1 MDASRNPS
9 SRLKTVNNTGAL
21 PKVSRYGKKT
31 GPQPISGILK
41 AVLRQCGLDERL
53 KERGPLDAWP
63 EVVGEEIAQHS
74 KAVDINEGVLT
85 LEADHGAWRQEL
97 TLLIPM
103 IINKFNA
110 LYGEG
115 TVTEI
120 QWRNRPGQSRKR
132 YSRK

>member
-1 MDASRNPS
+1 
-9 SRLKTVNNTGAL
+9 
-21 PKVSRYGKKT
+21 VSRHGNKT
-31 GPQPISGILK
+31 GPQPVSGILK
-41 AVLRQCGLDERL
+41 TVLRQCGLDDRL
-53 KERGPLDAWP
+53 EERGPLNAWKD
-63 EVVGEEIAQHS
+63 VVGEEIAQHS
-74 KAVDINEGVLT
+74 KAVDINEGVLI

-97 TLLIPM
+97 TLLLPM

-120 QWRNRPGQSRKR
+120 QWRNRPGQGRKR

>member
-1 MDASRNPS
+1 MNRNGD
-9 SRLKTVNNTGAL
+9 R
-21 PKVSRYGKKT
+21 T
-31 GPQPISGILK
+31 GPQPIAGILEK
-41 AVLRQCGLDERL
+41 VLRQYGLDERL
-53 KERGPLDAWP
+53 NERGPLNAWP

-74 KAVDINEGVLT
+74 KALDISEGVLT

-120 QWRNRPGQSRKR
+120 RWKNQPGQSRKR

>member
-1 MDASRNPS
+1 MNARGDN
-9 SRLKTVNNTGAL
+9 
-21 PKVSRYGKKT
+21 T

-41 AVLRQCGLDERL
+41 AVLRQCGLSDRVEERT
-53 KERGPLDAWP
+53 PLAAWP
-63 EVVGEEIAQHS
+63 EIVGKEIAQHS
-74 KAVDINEGVLT
+74 KAVDIKEGVLI

-120 QWRNRPGQSRKR
+120 KWRYQPGQGRKR

>member
-1 MDASRNPS
+1 MVKRS
-9 SRLKTVNNTGAL
+9 SE
-21 PKVSRYGKKT
+21 KT
-31 GPQPISGILK
+31 GPQPLSGILGE
-41 AVLRQCGLDERL
+41 VLRRCGLSERMN
-53 KERGPLDAWP
+53 ERGPLAAWP
-63 EVVGEEIAQHS
+63 EVVGEEIAKYS
-74 KAVDINEGVLT
+74 RAVDISDGILV

-120 QWRNRPGQSRKR
+120 QWQNRPGQSRKR
-132 YSRK
+132 RYKK